1 MTGIQMGATSPKI
14 YPSKKTKKERISE
27 QAQIIIDLFGGTI
40 IQGGENEN

>member
-1 MTGIQMGATSPKI
+1 MTGIQMGATSQKI
-14 YPSKKTKKERISE
+14 FLSKKTKKERISE